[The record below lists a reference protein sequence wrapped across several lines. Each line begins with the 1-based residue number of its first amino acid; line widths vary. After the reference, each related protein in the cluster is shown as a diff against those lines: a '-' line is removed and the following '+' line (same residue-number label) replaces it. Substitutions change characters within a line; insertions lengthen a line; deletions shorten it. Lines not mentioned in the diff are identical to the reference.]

1 MSSSQGKI
9 QQAIALPLAISF
21 FISASGGPLA
31 HAQTTPM
38 VDPSHVTS
46 VSPGSVP
53 IGAIRM
59 PDTKELVEFSFQPTP
74 PEKLKQITLAK
85 MRTDLER
92 QVAAICN
99 SGKKISVGDIV
110 MDFSVEFAAF
120 STAVSLNSQIHTEND
135 PAALKHMVESQF
147 LDPMS
152 YASFAAFLVGSKGM
166 HTLLQAAGAAY
177 DPCRM
182 MKAGRFADRRLQ
194 TPPRTEVK
202 TRQTYI
208 KADVVDSKTG
218 KSFAQ
223 MNIPGRVERYAEM
236 KPDTFNTRIQYIPE
250 GPTRF
255 QKLFSPVLGP
265 LGLGAGLFLSNIVH
279 ELATDPDLA
288 LCSKSKVSASV
299 PADQAAEACENAW
312 ENWKFS
318 KKALDYTPDILSMGL
333 ASLAQAY
340 VVNKF
345 IFMNAIQPIVNQA
358 PAVAVAAAGKIGVEV
373 ATTEVVTNY
382 LGERAVLPLD
392 PKNYSARVIKKGAER
407 YVPLVLRG
415 FRFAGA
421 IGGALSGTGGRILT
435 SAFNIAIFMEI
446 VHPITPMIKQ
456 PFERRR
462 QGADITSTTNELIN
476 EVARAEANKWDWKPR
491 PDSEFCPD
499 TYSVDGDMASMYLD
513 GGSGF
518 CSAPEQLSPSVAL
531 KKLGEKNRKWREFI
545 LQEPLLA
552 HKNWTDYS
560 SRFVTMYGNAYSFYS
575 DILTHLNFQ
584 KFDPVA
590 ESEPSNLFLAHPFF
604 GIESP
609 NATQDENAREKAIVE
624 ARTWLESYLRSPEK
638 VKSTQ
643 KSSLPDL
650 YIILRGLKAT
660 DMSIPL
666 KTIAP
671 QAIGFRAMDKLSEN
685 ERAAVEANA
694 RSGVLADAIRLLRS
708 NLATNPVYTD
718 VNVQFPSA
726 YYERMAEGNPFMK
739 LRLLLGNP
747 DPQPE
752 GLAYLKR
759 FNEDPVHIA
768 PDSQHPDGIGRA
780 RTSTVTDYLLASMVC
795 GPEVENSANTMK
807 VIDNQKSDSYLKS
820 LFSHLW
826 ITGKMAANAR
836 TSAVVVDQP
845 VDQIPVSL
853 PEASLIRP
861 GKNDGTV
868 FSEWKSVR
876 VDFHPPRIIKKIGTN
891 FCDSI
896 PQNLNRDKVYFSIH
910 EGQWNIGS
918 ERVTGFLNLVKKHVR
933 DSMMYQTM
941 PADKMA
947 QWDDPFQAWWQRY
960 IEPSIKEAVVRM
972 RGNYRDLLVT
982 KYIPSMVN
990 KETKTYGGRVFPLG
1004 ALESMRQEAKF
1015 NLLIVGK
1022 TLSGDRKQVSSLAA
1036 QLMADLD
1043 KMGDI
1048 ATDLSVME
1056 RKGSL
1061 SQTMYDDARKK
1072 YLATLKLISDLPGSE
1087 YLNLNKMEK
1096 ADPAKPKDIFNF
1108 KKSTVVYLN
1117 GRAQIQQSAFE
1128 NLEGLVG
1135 EMDSYFGIVR
1145 GVQVVGQ

>member
-1 MSSSQGKI
+1 MSSI
-9 QQAIALPLAISF
+9 QRQAQRVITASLALSMLTSV
-21 FISASGGPLA
+21 SAGPLA
-31 HAQTTPM
+31 QAQSTPS
-38 VDPSHVTS
+38 DS
-46 VSPGSVP
+46 VR
-53 IGAIRM
+53 IGAVRM

-92 QVAAICN
+92 QVSSICS
-99 SGKKISVGDIV
+99 SGKKISAGDIV
-110 MDFSVEFAAF
+110 MDFGVEFAAF

-152 YASFAAFLVGSKGM
+152 YASFAAFLAGSKGM
-166 HTLLQAAGAAY
+166 HSLLQAAGAAY

-208 KADVVDSKTG
+208 KADVVDGKTG

-223 MNIPGRVERYAEM
+223 MNIPGRVERFAEM
-236 KPDTFNTRIQYIPE
+236 KPDTFNTRVQYIPE

-255 QKLFSPVLGP
+255 QKLFSPMMGP

-299 PADQAAEACENAW
+299 PADQAAAACEKAW
-312 ENWKFS
+312 ENWKLS

-345 IFMNAIQPIVNQA
+345 IFQKAMQPFLNQA
-358 PAVAVAAAGKIGVEV
+358 PGIAHAAAQKAGVKV

-421 IGGALSGTGGRILT
+421 LGGALSGTGGRILT
-435 SAFNIAIFMEI
+435 SAVNIAIFMEI

-462 QGADITSTTNELIN
+462 QGTDITSTTNELIS
-476 EVARAEANKWDWKPR
+476 EIARAEANKWNWKPR
-491 PDSEFCPD
+491 PESDFCPD
-499 TYSVDGDMASMYLD
+499 VYAIDGDMASMYLD

-518 CSAPEQLSPSVAL
+518 CSAPEQISPSVAL
-531 KKLGEKNRKWREFI
+531 KKLGEKNKKWREFV

-560 SRFVTMYGNAYSFYS
+560 SRFVTAYGNAYNFYS

-584 KFDPVA
+584 KFDPTA
-590 ESEPSNLFLAHPFF
+590 ETEPSNLFVAHPFF
-604 GIESP
+604 GIESV
-609 NATQDENAREKAIVE
+609 NAGENENAREKAIVE
-624 ARTWLESYLRSPEK
+624 ARTWLESYLRNPEK

-643 KSSLPDL
+643 KSSLTDL
-650 YIILRGLKAT
+650 YRILRGLKAT

-671 QAIGFRAMDKLSEN
+671 QAVGFRAMDKLSEN

-694 RSGVLADAIRLLRS
+694 RSGALADAIRLLRS
-708 NLATNPVYTD
+708 NLATNQLYTD
-718 VNVQFPSA
+718 QNVPFPSTA
-726 YYERMAEGNPFMK
+726 YERQAEGNPFMK

-752 GLAYLKR
+752 GLAYLKK

-795 GPEVENSANTMK
+795 GPEVESSASAMK
-807 VIDNQKSDSYLKS
+807 VIDNQKSESYLKS

-826 ITGKMAANAR
+826 VTGKMATNAR

-845 VDQIPVSL
+845 IDQIPVSL
-853 PEASLIRP
+853 PEASMIRP
-861 GKNDGTV
+861 GKNDGTI

-876 VDFHPPRIIKKIGTN
+876 VDFHPPRIIKNLGTN

-896 PQNLNRDKVYFSIH
+896 PQNLNRDKVFFNIH
-910 EGQWNIGS
+910 EGQWNVGG

-933 DSMMYQTM
+933 DSMMYQAM

-947 QWDDPFQAWWQRY
+947 QWDDPFQAWWQRN
-960 IEPSIKEAVVRM
+960 IEPSIKEAVTRI

-982 KYIPSMVN
+982 KYIPSMLS
-990 KETKTYGGRVFPLG
+990 KETKTYGGRTFPLG

-1015 NLLIVGK
+1015 NLLIIGK
-1022 TLSGDRKQVSSLAA
+1022 TLTGDKKTVSDLAE

-1043 KMGDI
+1043 QMGAI

-1056 RKGSL
+1056 KKGSQ
-1061 SQTMYDDARKK
+1061 SQAQYNEVKAR
-1072 YLATLKLISDLPGSE
+1072 YATTLKLIAELPGS
-1087 YLNLNKMEK
+1087 LSTVAKDSSKEK
-1096 ADPAKPKDIFNF
+1096 APVSNLDD
-1108 KKSTVVYLN
+1108 
-1117 GRAQIQQSAFE
+1117 RAQIQQAAFQ
-1128 NLEGLVG
+1128 NLAGLIE
-1135 EMDSYFGIVR
+1135 EMDSYFGLVR
-1145 GVQVVGQ
+1145 GVQLVGQ